1 MSNAV
6 YCVQFKLLHLQS
18 MDIKLIEDL
27 AALQRCA
34 SYVKAAEE
42 RHVTHPAFG
51 RRIRALE
58 DWAGVPLVA
67 NARAPVKLTP
77 EGQALLAQSAPLLAG
92 LQQLRTQ
99 WGAPQSPD
107 GGGVGSLRIGTGRTL
122 ARTLV
127 ADWLAKLRSTIR
139 GARVHLH
146 TSAMA
151 EVCASFERG
160 EVDFLICYE
169 HPALSNGL
177 TGQSFR
183 HITLATDRLLPVA
196 RVDASGRARHDL
208 YDPNWIGYA
217 PTLTLGRL
225 LNDHLNA
232 TRPAQQPAPAIV
244 CDSADAV
251 LELAI
256 KGLGMAWLPHSL
268 ASASVR
274 SGLLKVLG
282 GRGDQIH
289 FEVRL
294 YRHRASQSK
303 LVEAAWEL
311 SNR

>member
-1 MSNAV
+1 
-6 YCVQFKLLHLQS
+6 

-67 NARAPVKLTP
+67 SARAPVKLTP
-77 EGQALLAQSAPLLAG
+77 EGLALLAQSAPLLTG
-92 LQQLRTQ
+92 LQQLRAQ
-99 WGAPQSPD
+99 WGERPAAD
-107 GGGVGSLRIGTGRTL
+107 GAGTGLLRIGTGRTL

-127 ADWLAKLRSTIR
+127 ADWLARLRGTIR
-139 GARVHLH
+139 GARVLLR

-151 EVCASFERG
+151 DISASFERG

-177 TGQSFR
+177 TGQRFR

-196 RVDASGRARHDL
+196 RVDASGRARPDL
-208 YDPNWIGYA
+208 FDPNWIGYA
-217 PTLTLGRL
+217 PGLTLGRL
-225 LNDHLNA
+225 LDDHLSA
-232 TRPAQQPAPAIV
+232 TRPGQQAAPAIV

-268 ASASVR
+268 ASAAVR

-294 YRHRASQSK
+294 YRHRAPQSA
-303 LVEAAWEL
+303 LVEAAWAL

>member
-1 MSNAV
+1 
-6 YCVQFKLLHLQS
+6 

-58 DWAGVPLVA
+58 DWAGVPLVSS
-67 NARAPVKLTP
+67 ARAPVRLTP

-99 WGAPQSPD
+99 WGAAQSVD
-107 GGGVGSLRIGTGRTL
+107 GSGAGLLRVGTGRTL

-127 ADWLAKLRSTIR
+127 ADWLGRLRSVIR
-139 GARVHLH
+139 GGRVHLH

-151 EVCASFERG
+151 EICASFERG

-177 TGQSFR
+177 VGQRFR

-196 RVDASGRARHDL
+196 RVDAAGKVRHDL
-208 YDPNWIGYA
+208 HGPQWIGYA
-217 PTLTLGRL
+217 PSLTLGRL
-225 LNDHLNA
+225 LDDHLST
-232 TRPAQQPAPAIV
+232 TRPGQQPAPAIV

-251 LELAI
+251 LELAM
-256 KGLGMAWLPHSL
+256 KDLGMAWLPHSL
-268 ASASVR
+268 AAAAVR

-282 GRGDQIH
+282 GKGDQIH
-289 FEVRL
+289 FEIRL
-294 YRHRASQSK
+294 YRHRARQSK
-303 LVEAAWEL
+303 LIEAAWDF

>member
-1 MSNAV
+1 
-6 YCVQFKLLHLQS
+6 

-27 AALQRCA
+27 AALHRCG

-58 DWAGVPLVA
+58 NWAGVPLVA
-67 NARAPVKLTP
+67 GSRAPVRLTV
-77 EGQALLAQSAPLLAG
+77 EGQALLAQSTPLLAG
-92 LQQLRTQ
+92 LHQLRSHWRAHQGTDVA
-99 WGAPQSPD
+99 GAA
-107 GGGVGSLRIGTGRTL
+107 SLRIGTGRTL

-127 ADWLAKLRSTIR
+127 ADWLGRLRGTIR

-146 TSAMA
+146 TGAME

-169 HPALSNGL
+169 HSALSNNL
-177 TGQSFR
+177 SGQRFR
-183 HITLATDRLLPVA
+183 HITLANDRLLPVA
-196 RVDASGRARHDL
+196 RVDASGRARHGLFDA
-208 YDPNWIGYA
+208 NWIGYA
-217 PTLTLGRL
+217 PSLTLGRL
-225 LNDHLNA
+225 LADHLCV
-232 TRPAQQPAPAIV
+232 TRAGQQALPAIV

-256 KGLGMAWLPHSL
+256 KGLGMAWLPQSL
-268 ASASVR
+268 ASAAVR

-282 GRGDQIH
+282 GRGEQIH

-294 YRHRASQSK
+294 YRYRARQSD
-303 LVEAAWEL
+303 LVEVAWEFT
-311 SNR
+311 NR